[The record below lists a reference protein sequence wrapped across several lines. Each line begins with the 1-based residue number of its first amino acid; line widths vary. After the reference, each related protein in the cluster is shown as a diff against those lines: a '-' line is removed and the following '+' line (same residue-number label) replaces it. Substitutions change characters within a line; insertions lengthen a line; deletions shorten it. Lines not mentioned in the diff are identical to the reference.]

1 MKNKNVTLVCDDTFD
16 GIMTAIYD
24 GWVLMN
30 KGCIVNI
37 HPGKDYSATFFSE
50 FITIDTDL
58 DKSVRVAKSI
68 RIKISIEAYMMVY
81 RACMH
86 FDNDKGNEI
95 FGFLKLGYAVGA
107 RVTKMLTNP
116 HVLRVTELSR
126 KAVNEAHLFK
136 GFVRFDELKG
146 WVLYSRIQPKCDVV
160 PLIINHFQDR
170 FPEED

>member
-24 GWVLMN
+24 GWVVMN
-30 KGCIVNI
+30 KGCLVSI
-37 HPGKDYSATFFSE
+37 HPGKGYSATFFSE
-50 FITIDTDL
+50 FITIDTSL

-95 FGFLKLGYAVGA
+95 FEFLKLGYAVGA

-136 GFVRFDELKG
+136 GFVRFDEL
-146 WVLYSRIQPKCDVV
+146 
-160 PLIINHFQDR
+160 
-170 FPEED
+170 